1 MKAYRP
7 VLIASFLVLIIGAIL
22 PLITLRSFEG
32 YVQAWFDFLGLIAP
46 AALLVLLLVLAP
58 RLPPRT
64 SIVLASTFIAIVSLG
79 WLLGRVNILFFLLFL
94 AGALATIL
102 SLQRTASANA
112 NAATDSPRK

>member
-7 VLIASFLVLIIGAIL
+7 VLIASLLVLIIGAIL

-32 YVQAWFDFLGLIAP
+32 YIQAWLDLLGLIAP
-46 AALLVLLLVLAP
+46 AGLLVLLLFLAP

-64 SIVLASTFIAIVSLG
+64 SIEVAIAFIAIVALG

-112 NAATDSPRK
+112 NAPTDSPRK